1 MMLYRN
7 KMVANFKTE
16 ESQRRLLTSVI
27 AAHPELKLNF
37 KAICEHYGPEDWGKD
52 GIEHF
57 FRPLKKDAADVRKM
71 VKNGQP
77 AKSYF
82 DSKAGKGG
90 AAVTASSAPV
100 TPKAGRKRA
109 ATSAPSTGRSTA
121 SKKARGSVAKAVQPT
136 NVINLDDE
144 DDDNEFP
151 PIPLD
156 TPMKGPRFTENY
168 AAQFYGT
175 DTQAPALDTTQAD
188 TPNEDE
194 DFKPH
199 TPTDAA
205 AFSFSQAP
213 FYSGGGGSGGGG
225 GGYNLDTDPI
235 AQPSFAATSGYSKTW
250 TNGDEYDDEV

>member
-1 MMLYRN
+1 M
-7 KMVANFKTE
+7 
-16 ESQRRLLTSVI
+16 QI
-27 AAHPELKLNF
+27 AAYFGDSTP
-37 KAICEHYGPEDWGKD
+37 D
-52 GIEHF
+52 GIQWQ
-57 FRPLKKDAADVRKM
+57 FRDIKK
-71 VKNGQP
+71 
-77 AKSYF
+77 
-82 DSKAGKGG
+82 KAEAMRQGKGG
-90 AAVTASSAPV
+90 AAATAGSAPV

-109 ATSAPSTGRSTA
+109 APSAPSTGKSTA
-121 SKKARGSVAKAVQPT
+121 SKKARGSVTKAVQPT

-156 TPMKGPRFTENY
+156 NPMKGPRFTENY

-175 DTQAPALDTTQAD
+175 DTQTPALDTTQAD

-199 TPTDAA
+199 TPSDAA

-213 FYSGGGGSGGGG
+213 FSSGGGVGSGGGG

-235 AQPSFAATSGYSKTW
+235 TQPSFAATSGYSKTW

>member
-37 KAICEHYGPEDWGKD
+37 KEIAAYFGDSTPD
-52 GIEHF
+52 GIQWQ
-57 FRPLKKDAADVRKM
+57 FRDIKK
-71 VKNGQP
+71 
-77 AKSYF
+77 
-82 DSKAGKGG
+82 KAEAMRQGKGG